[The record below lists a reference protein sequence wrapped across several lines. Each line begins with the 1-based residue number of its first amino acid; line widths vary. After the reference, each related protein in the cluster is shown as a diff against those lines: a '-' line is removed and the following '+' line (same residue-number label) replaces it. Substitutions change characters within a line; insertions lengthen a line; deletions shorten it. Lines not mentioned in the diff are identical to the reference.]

1 MKELPHSD
9 PGPTPQECTDITP
22 TPARLSKG
30 ARALKTGLSTAVI
43 LCVATTLVHV
53 VLVFLQVAPTNTVSK
68 RYSPLINSW
77 VYPFFEQ
84 NWRLFAPDPD
94 SVNRQILARTA
105 RNGAGTSVH
114 VSSWFDLTA
123 VDNSAVEHDAFP
135 SHTAQNLLRRS
146 WTSYVE
152 TYGGDDR
159 AHTER
164 ALMMQKT
171 CDRAAG
177 PSTPTA
183 YNRCTH
189 AGVCC
194 GAAPP
199 QHTPRR
205 SRRCAR
211 YAKVCATGPSEP
223 AHGGRCAHPGG
234 MQSRFRGSR
243 DAENSASAVRQNL

>member
-1 MKELPHSD
+1 M
-9 PGPTPQECTDITP
+9 
-22 TPARLSKG
+22 
-30 ARALKTGLSTAVI
+30 
-43 LCVATTLVHV
+43 
-53 VLVFLQVAPTNTVSK
+53 
-68 RYSPLINSW
+68 
-77 VYPFFEQ
+77 
-84 NWRLFAPDPD
+84 
-94 SVNRQILARTA
+94 
-105 RNGAGTSVH
+105 
-114 VSSWFDLTA
+114 SSWFDLTA

-183 YNRCTH
+183 YNRCAH

-194 GAAPP
+194 GVAPP

-211 YAKVCATGPSEP
+211 YAKVCATSPSQP
-223 AHGGRCAHPGG
+223 AHEGGRPHQAGEMPSPRSAAAAAHTREGC
-234 MQSRFRGSR
+234 SRVSGA
-243 DAENSASAVRQNL
+243 AETQKTALRQ

>member
-1 MKELPHSD
+1 M
-9 PGPTPQECTDITP
+9 
-22 TPARLSKG
+22 
-30 ARALKTGLSTAVI
+30 
-43 LCVATTLVHV
+43 
-53 VLVFLQVAPTNTVSK
+53 
-68 RYSPLINSW
+68 
-77 VYPFFEQ
+77 
-84 NWRLFAPDPD
+84 
-94 SVNRQILARTA
+94 
-105 RNGAGTSVH
+105 
-114 VSSWFDLTA
+114 SSWFDLTA

-194 GAAPP
+194 GVAPP

-205 SRRCAR
+205 SRRYVR
-211 YAKVCATGPSEP
+211 YAKVCATIPSQP
-223 AHGGRCAHPGG
+223 AHGGGRPHQAGEMPPSFGGGRCAHRGG